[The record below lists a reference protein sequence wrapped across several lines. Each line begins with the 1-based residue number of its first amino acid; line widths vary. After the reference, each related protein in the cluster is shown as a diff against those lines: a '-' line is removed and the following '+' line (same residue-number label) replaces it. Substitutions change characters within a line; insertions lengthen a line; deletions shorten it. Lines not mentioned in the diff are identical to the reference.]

1 MGGSPER
8 KRRMRILVVDDDIE
22 ILEMLSRTLELEGFD
37 VATAADGRSAL
48 TILEDSG
55 PDLVILDII
64 MPEIDG
70 FQVLDITRR
79 RSNVPIIMLT
89 GKCDVDSLRDA
100 LELGA
105 DDYVKKPFRPRE
117 LLARVR
123 AKLRRVGA
131 TLQ

>member
-1 MGGSPER
+1 MGGSPES
-8 KRRMRILVVDDDIE
+8 KRRMLILVVDDDIE
-22 ILEMLSRTLELEGFD
+22 ILEMLRRTLELEGFD

-70 FQVLDITRR
+70 FQVLEITRQ
-79 RSNVPIIMLT
+79 RSNVPVIMLT
-89 GKCDVDSLRDA
+89 GKCEVDSLRDA
-100 LELGA
+100 LALGA

-123 AKLRRVGA
+123 AKLRRTGD

>member
-1 MGGSPER
+1 ML
-8 KRRMRILVVDDDIE
+8 ILVVDDDIE
-22 ILEMLSRTLELEGFD
+22 ILEMLRRTLELEGFD

-70 FQVLDITRR
+70 FQVLEITRQ
-79 RSNVPIIMLT
+79 RSNVPVIMLT
-89 GKCDVDSLRDA
+89 GKCEVDSLRDA
-100 LELGA
+100 LALGA

-123 AKLRRVGA
+123 AKLRRTGD